1 MALVDRRRSPEAS
14 GEIDQVDDKVV
25 EPEQQETDPR
35 KKREFG
41 GHARENLRGIHG
53 SDWTV
58 GLARTQCRS

>member
-14 GEIDQVDDKVV
+14 GEIDQVDDEVV
-25 EPEQQETDPR
+25 ESEQQETNPR
-35 KKREFG
+35 EQREFG
-41 GHARENLRGIHG
+41 GHARENLRGIHD